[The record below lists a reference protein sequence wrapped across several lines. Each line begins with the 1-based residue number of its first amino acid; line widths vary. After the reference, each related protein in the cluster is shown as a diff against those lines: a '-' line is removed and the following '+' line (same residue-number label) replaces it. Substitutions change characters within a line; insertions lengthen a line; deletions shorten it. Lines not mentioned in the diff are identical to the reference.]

1 MSTLNQTNL
10 NILTINAL
18 TSNDPLSNITI
29 NNSIIIPKSVA
40 STNNSSDNANAAI
53 YMKDINSIN
62 SGSFYPLNV
71 NSLLTTV
78 PSIYFNG
85 DLIISTQN
93 LLSELENILIYHP
106 IELSNIIVDGGYI
119 NFTNGTI
126 PNSNQGSTG
135 VGLRYSSNNTVQF
148 KNYDTGWIDLV
159 DITTH
164 DQFSELVDVDV
175 HTNPLINNQYITYNA
190 TSNLYV
196 NSNLSII
203 NDINPTLGGD
213 LNAGNNLIKFNG
225 AVNRIVYNDTSV
237 LDNNLLVFNNNSTV
251 TNLVNYIEI
260 TNADTNTSNTSPS
273 ITAKSQSSA
282 DAGLNI
288 YTSGDGDMQLNSSN
302 GNIQLNALFS
312 HIYANSDSLVISGY
326 VQNSIYRTSSNS
338 SYVPS
343 TTWNVPF
350 TSDTILFDF
359 SNSTAT
365 GTYWANV
372 GAGLDGQKLNI
383 IYNNKSSNIVSV
395 LVDFGSNGV
404 IVGTGFVSGLNFT
417 TVGQSS
423 SLIYLADGV
432 DAWQV
437 LNTGSGV
444 Y

>member
-1 MSTLNQTNL
+1 MTTLNQTN
-10 NILTINAL
+10 IN
-18 TSNDPLSNITI
+18 TITI
-29 NNSIIIPKSVA
+29 NGVKSNTNPAGYVTLNNSIKIPTSA
-40 STNNSSDNANAAI
+40 NTTNNVSDNANASI
-53 YMKDINSIN
+53 YIKDINSIN
-62 SGSFYPLNV
+62 SGSFYPLYV

-78 PSIYFNG
+78 PSLYFNG

-93 LLSELENILIYHP
+93 ILSEIENILEYFP
-106 IELSNIIVDGGYI
+106 LELSNIIVTGGYI
-119 NFTNGTI
+119 NFYNGTI
-126 PNSNQGSTG
+126 PNSNQGNSG

-148 KNYDTGWIDLV
+148 KNFDTDWIDLV
-159 DITTH
+159 DITKH
-164 DQFSELVDVDV
+164 DEFKELVDVDV
-175 HTNPLINNQYITYNA
+175 YSNPLLNNQYITYNA
-190 TSNLYV
+190 TSNLFV
-196 NSNLSII
+196 NSNLAIV

-213 LNAGNNLIKFNG
+213 LTVGDHLLRFSNSSTRLIYKDNT
-225 AVNRIVYNDTSV
+225 VI
-237 LDNNLLVFNNNSTV
+237 DNNLLVLKNNTIITGAVNYFEINNS
-251 TNLVNYIEI
+251 
-260 TNADTNTSNTSPS
+260 DPSGSNTSPS
-273 ITAKSQSSA
+273 IVAKSSIFP
-282 DAGLNI
+282 DVGLKLE
-288 YTSGDGDMQLNSSN
+288 TSGTGDIQINASL
-302 GNIQLNALFS
+302 GN
-312 HIYANSDSLVISGY
+312 IYANSDSLVISGY
-326 VQNSIYRTSSNS
+326 VQNSIYRTSAKPGG
-338 SYVPS
+338 YLPD

>member
-10 NILTINAL
+10 NLLTLNSL
-18 TSNDPLSNITI
+18 TSDDPFGYITI
-29 NNSIIIPKSVA
+29 NNSIKIPKSA
-40 STNNSSDNANAAI
+40 NSTNNTSYNSNASI
-53 YMKDINSIN
+53 YLKDINSTN
-62 SGSFYPLNV
+62 NGLFYPLNV

-78 PSIYFNG
+78 PSLYFNG
-85 DLIISTQN
+85 DLLIDTTNI
-93 LLSELENILIYHP
+93 LSELENKLQYVP
-106 IELSNIIVDGGYI
+106 LELSNIIVTGGYI
-119 NFTNGTI
+119 NFYNGTI
-126 PNSNQGSTG
+126 PNSNQGSSG

-148 KNYDTGWIDLV
+148 KNYDTDWIDLFNV
-159 DITTH
+159 TTH
-164 DQFSELVDVDV
+164 DQFSELIDVDV

-196 NSNLSII
+196 NSNLAIV
-203 NDINPTLGGD
+203 NDVNPTLGGN
-213 LNAGNNLIKFNG
+213 LNAENYQIIFNNSSATFAYSNSTVI
-225 AVNRIVYNDTSV
+225 
-237 LDNNLLVFNNNSTV
+237 DNNLLVLNNNSTI
-251 TNLVNYIEI
+251 TGAVNYIEI
-260 TNADTNTSNTSPS
+260 DNADSFSNPTITSTST
-273 ITAKSQSSA
+273 ISA
-282 DAGLNI
+282 NVGLNI
-288 YTSGDGDMQLNSSN
+288 NTSGTGD
-302 GNIQLNALFS
+302 IQLNASLGN
-312 HIYANSDSLVISGY
+312 IYANSDSLVISGY
-326 VQNSIYRTSSNS
+326 VQNSVYRSSTKPGGYSPN
-338 SYVPS
+338 

-350 TSDTILFDF
+350 SRDTILFDF

-383 IYNNKSSNIVSV
+383 IYNNKSSNVVSV

-423 SLIYLADGV
+423 SLIYLADGI

>member
-10 NILTINAL
+10 NLLTLNAL

-29 NNSIIIPKSVA
+29 NNSIKIPKSA
-40 STNNSSDNANAAI
+40 NSTNNTSDNQNASI
-53 YMKDINSIN
+53 YIKDINSIN
-62 SGSFYPLNV
+62 NGSFYPLNV

-78 PSIYFNG
+78 PSLYFNS

-106 IELSNIIVDGGYI
+106 LELSNIIVDGGYI
-119 NFTNGTI
+119 NFYNGTI

-196 NSNLSII
+196 NSNLSIL

-213 LNAGNNLIKFNG
+213 LNAGNYQINFNNSS
-225 AVNRIVYNDTSV
+225 ATFAYSNSTIN
-237 LDNNLLVFNNNSTV
+237 DNNLLVLNNNSTISGA
-251 TNLVNYIEI
+251 VNYIEI
-260 TNADTNTSNTSPS
+260 DNTDSFSNPA
-273 ITAKSQSSA
+273 ITATSTIST
-282 DAGLNI
+282 DVGLNI
-288 YTSGDGDMQLNSSN
+288 NTSGTGD
-302 GNIQLNALFS
+302 IQLNASLGN
-312 HIYANSDSLVISGY
+312 IYANSDSLIISGY

-343 TTWNVPF
+343 TSWNVPF

-383 IYNNKSSNIVSV
+383 IYNNKSSNVVSV

-404 IVGTGFVSGLNFT
+404 IVGTGFASGLNFT

>member
-10 NILTINAL
+10 NLLTLNAL

-29 NNSIIIPKSVA
+29 NNSIIIPKSAA
-40 STNNSSDNANAAI
+40 STNNTNDNINASI
-53 YMKDINSIN
+53 YIKDINSIN
-62 SGSFYPLNV
+62 SGSFYSLNV

-78 PSIYFNG
+78 PSLYFNS

-106 IELSNIIVDGGYI
+106 LELSNIIVNGGYI
-119 NFTNGTI
+119 NFYNGTI
-126 PNSNQGSTG
+126 PNSNQGSSG

-196 NSNLSII
+196 NSNLSIL

-213 LNAGNNLIKFNG
+213 LNAGNYQINFNNSS
-225 AVNRIVYNDTSV
+225 ATFAYSNSTIN
-237 LDNNLLVFNNNSTV
+237 DNNLLVLNNNSTISGA
-251 TNLVNYIEI
+251 VNYIEI
-260 TNADTNTSNTSPS
+260 DNADSFSNPS
-273 ITAKSQSSA
+273 ITATSTIST
-282 DAGLNI
+282 DIGLNI
-288 YTSGDGDMQLNSSN
+288 NTSGTGD
-302 GNIQLNALFS
+302 IQLNASLGN
-312 HIYANSDSLVISGY
+312 IYANSDSLVISGY
-326 VQNSIYRTSSNS
+326 VQNSVYRTSTKPGG
-338 SYVPS
+338 YLPD

-350 TSDTILFDF
+350 SRDTILFDF

-383 IYNNKSSNIVSV
+383 IYNNKSSNVVSV

-404 IVGTGFVSGLNFT
+404 IVGTGFASGLNFT

-423 SLIYLADGV
+423 SLIYLADGI

>member
-10 NILTINAL
+10 NLLTLNAL

-29 NNSIIIPKSVA
+29 NNSIIIPKSAA
-40 STNNSSDNANAAI
+40 STNNTNDNINASI
-53 YMKDINSIN
+53 YIKDINSIN
-62 SGSFYPLNV
+62 SGSFYSLNV

-93 LLSELENILIYHP
+93 LLSELENILIYHT
-106 IELSNIIVDGGYI
+106 IELSNIIVAGGYI

-126 PNSNQGSTG
+126 PNTNQGSSG

-164 DQFSELVDVDV
+164 DQFSELIDVDV
-175 HTNPLINNQYITYNA
+175 NTNPLINNQYITYNA

-196 NSNLSII
+196 NSNLAII
-203 NDINPTLGGD
+203 NDVNPTLGGD
-213 LNAGNNLIKFNG
+213 LNAGNHQIIFNNSS
-225 AVNRIVYNDTSV
+225 AIFAYSNITVI
-237 LDNNLLVFNNNSTV
+237 DNNLLVLNNNSTI
-251 TNLVNYIEI
+251 TGAVNYIEI
-260 TNADTNTSNTSPS
+260 DNTDSFSNPA
-273 ITAKSQSSA
+273 ITATSTISA
-282 DAGLNI
+282 DVGLNI
-288 YTSGDGDMQLNSSN
+288 NTSGNGDMQLNASL
-302 GNIQLNALFS
+302 GN
-312 HIYANSDSLVISGY
+312 IYANSDSLIISGY
-326 VQNSIYRTSSNS
+326 VQNSVYRTSAKPGG
-338 SYVPS
+338 YLPD

-350 TSDTILFDF
+350 SRDTILFDF

-372 GAGLDGQKLNI
+372 GTGLDGQKLNI
-383 IYNNKSSNIVSV
+383 IYNNKSSNIISV

>member
-213 LNAGNNLIKFNG
+213 LNAGNHQIIFNNSS
-225 AVNRIVYNDTSV
+225 ATFAYSNSTII
-237 LDNNLLVFNNNSTV
+237 DNNLLVLNNNSTISGA
-251 TNLVNYIEI
+251 VNYIEI
-260 TNADTNTSNTSPS
+260 DNANSFSNPS
-273 ITAKSQSSA
+273 ITATSTISA
-282 DAGLNI
+282 DVGLNI
-288 YTSGDGDMQLNSSN
+288 NTTGTGD
-302 GNIQLNALFS
+302 IQLNASLGN
-312 HIYANSDSLVISGY
+312 IYANSDSLVISGY
-326 VQNSIYRTSSNS
+326 VQNSIYRTSAKPGG
-338 SYVPS
+338 YLPD